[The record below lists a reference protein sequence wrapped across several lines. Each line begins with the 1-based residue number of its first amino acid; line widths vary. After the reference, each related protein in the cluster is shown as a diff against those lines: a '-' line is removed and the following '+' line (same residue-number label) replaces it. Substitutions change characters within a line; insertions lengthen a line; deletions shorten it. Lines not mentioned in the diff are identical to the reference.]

1 MDVVFSF
8 GLCNAPPL
16 FKAGALVFATVF
28 AMPKFCFC
36 TMRQPCLR
44 FGPFLYSAFAMPQPR
59 LRLGRCFLLWFLQCP
74 SLVQGWG
81 VVFSYGLCNAPALV
95 KAGALFFIVFF
106 CNAPAL
112 LKVWELVVSDIGGF
126 AKRGPQIV
134 PYIYIIYIYTER
146 ERRERCSY

>member
-1 MDVVFSF
+1 
-8 GLCNAPPL
+8 
-16 FKAGALVFATVF
+16 
-28 AMPKFCFC
+28 MPKFCFC

-44 FGPFLYSAFAMPQPR
+44 FGPFSYIKNSVFAMPQPR

-95 KAGALFFIVFF
+95 KAGALFFIVVF

-112 LKVWELVVSDIGGF
+112 LKVWVLVVSDIERF

-134 PYIYIIYIYTER
+134 PYIYIYIYTER
-146 ERRERCSY
+146 EREREIDTYIYIYTYIA

>member
-1 MDVVFSF
+1 M
-8 GLCNAPPL
+8 CNAPPL

-28 AMPKFCFC
+28 AMPKFSFC
-36 TMRQPCLR
+36 PMRQPCLR
-44 FGPFLYSAFAMPQPR
+44 SGRILYSVFAMPQPR

-95 KAGALFFIVFF
+95 KAGALFFIVFV

-112 LKVWELVVSDIGGF
+112 LKVWVLVVSDIERIE
-126 AKRGPQIV
+126 AARSAACRLCI
-134 PYIYIIYIYTER
+134 YIYIQREKER
-146 ERRERCSY
+146 ERERERERGERE